1 MLPPVRATVVIPAY
15 QEAANI
21 ATLLRLIRV
30 AAPAVHVLVVDDGSP
45 DGTADLAEAVKA
57 EVGQIQVLRR
67 ASKQGLASAYQAGFA
82 RATDDGAEIVI
93 TMDGDHSHDPIV
105 IPLLVEAAE
114 QGADLVIGSRY
125 IPGGRIVAWTRTR
138 RALSLWGNRYATGAL
153 RLPIQ
158 DATSGYRA
166 YRADVVSADDLS
178 QIRARGYGFLIE
190 LAYRLAR
197 DGRKLVEV
205 PITFADRKHGT
216 SKISSHT
223 VLEAAV
229 LVSLWAVRDLLAER
243 LARRLVERRATRP
256 PLASARLIGTTLP
269 VVRAGRSRQHTG

>member
-1 MLPPVRATVVIPAY
+1 MLPAVRATVVIPTY

-21 ATLLRLIRV
+21 ATLLRRIRV

-45 DGTADLAEAVKA
+45 DGTADLAEAVTA
-57 EVGQIQVLRR
+57 QVGQIQVLRR

-82 RATDDGAEIVI
+82 RAIDDGAEIVI
-93 TMDGDHSHDPIV
+93 TMDADHSHDPIV

-125 IPGGRIVAWTRTR
+125 IPGGQIVDWTRSR
-138 RALSLWGNRYATGAL
+138 RVLSLWGNRYATSAL

-166 YRADVVSADDLS
+166 YRADVVSVDDLS
-178 QIRARGYGFLIE
+178 QIRASGYGFLIE
-190 LAYRLAR
+190 MAYRLAR
-197 DGRKLVEV
+197 EGRKLVEV

-223 VLEAAV
+223 VFEAAA
-229 LVSLWAVRDLLAER
+229 LVSLWGARDLIAER
-243 LARRLVERRATRP
+243 HARRLVEPRATRP

-269 VVRAGRSRQHTG
+269 VARAGKSRRRAG

>member
-1 MLPPVRATVVIPAY
+1 MLPAVRATVVIPTY

-21 ATLLRLIRV
+21 ATLLRRIRV

-67 ASKQGLASAYQAGFA
+67 TSKQGLASAYQAGFA
-82 RATDDGAEIVI
+82 RAIDEGAEIVI
-93 TMDGDHSHDPIV
+93 TMDADHSHDPIV

-125 IPGGRIVAWTRTR
+125 IPGGQIVDWTRSR
-138 RALSLWGNRYATGAL
+138 RVLSHWGNRYATAAL

-158 DATSGYRA
+158 DATSGFRA
-166 YRADVVSADDLS
+166 YRADVVSAEDLS
-178 QIRARGYGFLIE
+178 RVRASGYGFLIE
-190 LAYRLAR
+190 MAYRLVR
-197 DGRKLVEV
+197 EGRKLVEV

-229 LVSLWAVRDLLAER
+229 LVSLWGVRDLISER
-243 LARRLVERRATRP
+243 HARRLVDPEPARGG
-256 PLASARLIGTTLP
+256 LAPARLIGTTLP
-269 VVRAGRSRQHTG
+269 VVRAPKTRRHVG

>member
-1 MLPPVRATVVIPAY
+1 MLPAVRATVVIPTY

-21 ATLLRLIRV
+21 ATLLRRIRV

-67 ASKQGLASAYQAGFA
+67 TSKQGLASAYQAGFA
-82 RATDDGAEIVI
+82 RAIDHGAEIVI
-93 TMDGDHSHDPIV
+93 TMDADHSHDPIV

-125 IPGGRIVAWTRTR
+125 IPGGQIVDWTRSR
-138 RALSLWGNRYATGAL
+138 RVLSHWGNRYATAAL

-178 QIRARGYGFLIE
+178 QVRASGYGFLIE
-190 LAYRLAR
+190 MAYRLVR
-197 DGRKLVEV
+197 EGRKLVEV

-229 LVSLWAVRDLLAER
+229 LVSLWGVRDLISER
-243 LARRLVERRATRP
+243 HARRLVDPEPARP
-256 PLASARLIGTTLP
+256 GLAPARLIGTTLP
-269 VVRAGRSRQHTG
+269 VVRAAKPRRHVG

>member
-1 MLPPVRATVVIPAY
+1 MLPPVRATVVVPAY

-21 ATLLRLIRV
+21 ATLLRGIRV
-30 AAPAVHVLVVDDGSP
+30 AAPAVQVLVVDDGSP

-57 EVGQIQVLRR
+57 EVGGIQVLRR

-82 RATDDGAEIVI
+82 RAIDDGAEIVI
-93 TMDGDHSHDPIV
+93 TMDADHSHDPIV

-114 QGADLVIGSRY
+114 RGADLVIGSRY
-125 IPGGRIVAWTRTR
+125 IPGGQIVAWTRSR

-153 RLPIQ
+153 RLPIH

-166 YRADVVSADDLS
+166 YRADVVSVEDLS
-178 QIRARGYGFLIE
+178 RIRASGYGFLIE
-190 LAYRLAR
+190 VAYRLAR

-229 LVSLWAVRDLLAER
+229 FVSLRGVRDLLAER
-243 LARRLVERRATRP
+243 HARWLVERRAARP
-256 PLASARLIGTTLP
+256 HLASARLIGSTLP
-269 VVRAGRSRQHTG
+269 VVRAGRLRRHR

>member
-1 MLPPVRATVVIPAY
+1 MLPAVRATVVIPTY

-21 ATLLRLIRV
+21 ATLLRRIRV

-57 EVGQIQVLRR
+57 EIGQVQVLRR
-67 ASKQGLASAYQAGFA
+67 TSKQGLASAYQAGFA
-82 RATDDGAEIVI
+82 HAIDDGAEIVI
-93 TMDGDHSHDPIV
+93 TMDADHSHDPIV

-114 QGADLVIGSRY
+114 RGADLAIGSRY
-125 IPGGRIVAWTRTR
+125 IPGGQIVDWTASR
-138 RALSLWGNRYATGAL
+138 RRLSLWGNRYATAAL

-158 DATSGYRA
+158 DATSGFRA
-166 YRADVVSADDLS
+166 YRADVVSAEDLS
-178 QIRARGYGFLIE
+178 QVRASGYGFLIE
-190 LAYRLAR
+190 MAYRLAR
-197 DGRKLVEV
+197 GGRKLVEV

-229 LVSLWAVRDLLAER
+229 LVTLWGVRDLIAER
-243 LARRLVERRATRP
+243 HARRLVEPQAARSG
-256 PLASARLIGTTLP
+256 LASARLIGTTLP
-269 VVRAGRSRQHTG
+269 VVRTGKSRRHLG

>member
-1 MLPPVRATVVIPAY
+1 MLPAVRATVVIPTY

-21 ATLLRLIRV
+21 ATLLRRIRV

-57 EVGQIQVLRR
+57 DVGQVQVLRR
-67 ASKQGLASAYQAGFA
+67 TSKQGLASAYQAGFA
-82 RATDDGAEIVI
+82 RAIDDGAEIVI
-93 TMDGDHSHDPIV
+93 TMDADHSHDPIV
-105 IPLLVEAAE
+105 LPLLVEAAE

-125 IPGGRIVAWTRTR
+125 IPGGQIVDWTRSR
-138 RALSLWGNRYATGAL
+138 RALSLWGNRYATTAL

-166 YRADVVSADDLS
+166 YRADVVTVDDLS
-178 QIRARGYGFLIE
+178 QIRASGYGFLIE

-197 DGRKLVEV
+197 EGRKLVEI

-229 LVSLWAVRDLLAER
+229 LVSLWGVRDLISER
-243 LARRLVERRATRP
+243 HARRLVEPQSTRSG
-256 PLASARLIGTTLP
+256 LASARLIGTTLP
-269 VVRAGRSRQHTG
+269 VVRAAKTRRHVG

>member
-1 MLPPVRATVVIPAY
+1 MLPPVRATVVIPTY

-21 ATLLRLIRV
+21 ATLLRRIRV

-45 DGTADLAEAVKA
+45 DGTGDLAEAVNA
-57 EVGQIQVLRR
+57 EVGHVEVLRR
-67 ASKQGLASAYQAGFA
+67 TSKQGLASAYQAGFA
-82 RATDDGAEIVI
+82 RAIDDGAEIVI
-93 TMDGDHSHDPIV
+93 TMDADHSHDPIV

-125 IPGGRIVAWTRTR
+125 IPGGQIVDWSRSR
-138 RALSLWGNRYATGAL
+138 RVLSLWGNRYATAAL

-166 YRADVVSADDLS
+166 YRADIVNVDDLS
-178 QIRARGYGFLIE
+178 RVRASGYGFLIE

-197 DGRKLVEV
+197 GGRKLVEV

-229 LVSLWAVRDLLAER
+229 LVSLWGVRDLISER
-243 LARRLVERRATRP
+243 HARRLVDPQATRSG
-256 PLASARLIGTTLP
+256 LASARLIGTTLP
-269 VVRAGRSRQHTG
+269 VVRAAKTRRHVG

>member
-1 MLPPVRATVVIPAY
+1 MLPPVRATVVIPTY

-21 ATLLRLIRV
+21 ATLLRRIRV

-45 DGTADLAEAVKA
+45 DGTADLAEAVTA
-57 EVGQIQVLRR
+57 QVGQIQVLRR

-82 RATDDGAEIVI
+82 RAIDDGAEIVI
-93 TMDGDHSHDPIV
+93 TMDADHSHDPIV

-125 IPGGRIVAWTRTR
+125 IPGGQIVDWTRSR
-138 RALSLWGNRYATGAL
+138 RVLSLWGNRYATSAL

-166 YRADVVSADDLS
+166 YRADVVSVDDLS
-178 QIRARGYGFLIE
+178 QIRASGYGFLIE
-190 LAYRLAR
+190 MAYRLAR
-197 DGRKLVEV
+197 EGRKLVEV

-223 VLEAAV
+223 VFEAAA
-229 LVSLWAVRDLLAER
+229 LVSLWGVRDLIAER
-243 LARRLVERRATRP
+243 HARRLVEPRATRP

-269 VVRAGRSRQHTG
+269 VVRAGKSKRRAG